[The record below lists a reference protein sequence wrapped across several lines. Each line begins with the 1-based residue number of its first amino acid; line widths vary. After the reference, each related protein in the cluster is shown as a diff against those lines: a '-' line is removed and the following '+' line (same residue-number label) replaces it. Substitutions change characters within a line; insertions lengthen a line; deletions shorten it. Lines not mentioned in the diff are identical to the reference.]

1 MAKLVADQV
10 VEMLVNAGV
19 KRIYAVTGDSLN
31 FINDAVRREG
41 SIQWIHVRHEEAG
54 AYAAGAE
61 AQLTGNI
68 ACCMGSSGPGHV
80 HLINGLYDA
89 HRSGASVI
97 ALASTIASFDL
108 GTETFQETNP
118 IKLFDDCSYYNQMAI
133 TPKQL
138 SRMLQSGI
146 QTAIH
151 RKGVSVVGLPGDIAK
166 MDAEEVDTSTQN
178 YKSVAIVRPTDA
190 DVQSLAALIN
200 QYHKITIFCGIGAA
214 DAHDEVVELSQK
226 LNAPVGYS
234 FRGKMD
240 IQYDNPN
247 EIGMTGLLGLP
258 AAFHSMHESDLLIL
272 LGTDFPYTQFMP
284 TDCKIV
290 QVDIKPERIG
300 RRAKVDVGLQGSIK
314 DTLEVLLPLISQK
327 SDDSFLQAQL
337 KVYADVKEKMQT
349 YVDDTGKR
357 DMIHPE
363 FVATTI
369 DQLANDD
376 AIFTV
381 DTGMSCVWGARYIN
395 ATGKRKMLG
404 SFNHGSMAN
413 AMPHAI
419 GAALA
424 CPDRQVIAFC
434 GDGGLSML
442 LGDLA
447 TITQYNLPIKIVVF
461 NNRSLGMVK
470 LEMEVAGLPD
480 WQTDMVNPDFALVA
494 QAMGMKG
501 ITIKDPDDVKQGIR
515 EALQFK
521 GPALIN
527 IFTDPNALAMPPKIE
542 FEQVKG
548 MALSMTKLILNGR
561 MEEVLD
567 TVKANYKHLKDVV

>member
-1 MAKLVADQV
+1 MAKSVSDQLVQ
-10 VEMLVNAGV
+10 MLVSAGI

-31 FINDAVRREG
+31 EVNDAVRREG

-61 AQLTGNI
+61 AQLNGI
-68 ACCMGSSGPGHV
+68 ACCAGSSGPGHV

-89 HRSGASVI
+89 HRSGAPVI
-97 ALASTIASFDL
+97 AIASTVASFEF
-108 GTETFQETNP
+108 GTDYFQETNI
-118 IKLFDDCSYYNQMAI
+118 IKLFDDCSYYNQIAT

-138 SRMLQSGI
+138 PRMLQSAI
-146 QTAIH
+146 QTALH
-151 RKGVSVVGLPGDIAK
+151 RKGVAVVGLPGDLTK
-166 MDAEEVDTSTQN
+166 MDAEEIDTSTQN
-178 YKSVAIVRPTDA
+178 YNPIPLIRPA
-190 DVQSLAALIN
+190 DEDLQTLASLIDGHN
-200 QYHKITIFCGIGAA
+200 KITIFCGIGCAG
-214 DAHDEVVELSQK
+214 AHDEVVELSQK
-226 LNAPVGYS
+226 IHATVGYS
-234 FRGKMD
+234 FRAKMD
-240 IQYDNPN
+240 IQYNNPN

-272 LGTDFPYTQFMP
+272 LGTDFPYTPFMP

-300 RRAKVDVGLQGSIK
+300 RRAKVDVGLCGSVK
-314 DTLEVLLPLISQK
+314 DTITALLPLIKQK
-327 SDDSFLQAQL
+327 KDDSFLKAQL
-337 KVYADVKEKMQT
+337 KVYADVKNKMQT
-349 YVDDTGKR
+349 YVNDTGKKEL
-357 DMIHPE
+357 IHPE
-363 FVATTI
+363 FVASTLNE
-369 DQLANDD
+369 LAAADT
-376 AIFTV
+376 IFTV
-381 DTGMSCVWGARYIN
+381 DTGMSCVWGSRYIN

-413 AMPHAI
+413 AMPQAI

-424 CPDRQVIAFC
+424 CPGRQVIALC

-447 TITQYNLPIKIVVF
+447 TISQYNLPIKIIVF

-480 WQTDMVNPDFALVA
+480 WQTDMHNPDFAMVA
-494 QAMGMKG
+494 QAMGIKG
-501 ITIKDPDDVKQGIR
+501 ITVKDPDDVKQAIR
-515 EALQFK
+515 EALSFK
-521 GPALIN
+521 GPALVN
-527 IFTDPNALAMPPKIE
+527 ILTDPNALAMPPKIE

-561 MEEVLD
+561 MDEVLD

>member
-1 MAKLVADQV
+1 MAKSVADQL
-10 VEMLVNAGV
+10 VEMLVNAGI

-31 FINDAVRREG
+31 EVNDAVRREG

-61 AQLTGNI
+61 AQLNGI
-68 ACCMGSSGPGHV
+68 ACCAGSSGPGHV

-89 HRSGASVI
+89 HRSGAPVI
-97 ALASTIASFDL
+97 AIASTVPSFEF
-108 GTETFQETNP
+108 GTEYFQETNT
-118 IKLFDDCSYYNQMAI
+118 IKLFDDCSYYNQIAT

-138 SRMLQSGI
+138 PRMLQSAI
-146 QTAIH
+146 QTALQ
-151 RKGVSVVGLPGDIAK
+151 RKGVAVVGLPGDLTK
-166 MDAEEVDTSTQN
+166 MDAEEIETSTQS
-178 YKSVAIVRPTDA
+178 YGGSALIRPTDN
-190 DVQSLAALIN
+190 DLKTLAALIDR
-200 QYHKITIFCGIGAA
+200 HKKITIFCGIGVAG
-214 DAHDEVVELSQK
+214 AHDEVVALSQK

-234 FRGKMD
+234 FRGKME

-272 LGTDFPYTQFMP
+272 LGTDFPYTPFMP

-300 RRAKVDVGLQGSIK
+300 RRAKVDIGLHGTVK
-314 DTLEVLLPLISQK
+314 DTLAALLPLVTQK
-327 SDDSFLQAQL
+327 QDDSFLKAQL
-337 KVYADVKEKMQT
+337 KVYAGVKEKLQT
-349 YVDDTGKR
+349 YVNDTGEK
-357 DMIHPE
+357 DKIHPE
-363 FVATTI
+363 FVAATI
-369 DQLANDD
+369 DQLADKD

-395 ATGKRKMLG
+395 ATGQRKMLG

-424 CPDRQVIAFC
+424 CPGRQVIAFC

-447 TITQYNLPIKIVVF
+447 TITQYKLPIKIIVF

-480 WQTDMVNPDFALVA
+480 WQTDMHNPDFAMVA

-501 ITIKDPDDVKQGIR
+501 ITINEPDYLKQALR
-515 EALQFK
+515 EALSYK
-521 GPALIN
+521 GAALVN
-527 IFTDPNALAMPPKIE
+527 IMTDPNALAMPPKIE